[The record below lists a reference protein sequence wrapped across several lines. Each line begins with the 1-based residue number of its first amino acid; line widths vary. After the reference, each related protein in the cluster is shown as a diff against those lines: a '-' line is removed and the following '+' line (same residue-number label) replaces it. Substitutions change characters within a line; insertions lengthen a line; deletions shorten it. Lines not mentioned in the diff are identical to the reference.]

1 MKDKN
6 TIADSLITY
15 QMGIDDNI
23 ENIIKL
29 IEKEEKEQNNNRKKE
44 LNERMR
50 QNELQNRFNNNQNN
64 YIDNYFNNNNY
75 NRQNSNYNRQNSNYN
90 RQNSNY
96 NRQNSNYNRQNSN
109 YSNNFESDY
118 LSISN
123 LSYNDLL
130 NLENR
135 IGNVNVGLN
144 QEEINNLNEGE
155 YNIKLKK
162 NNDLNNCIICLS
174 DFVIGEKIRFLPC
187 LHFFHTNCI
196 DNWLKT
202 KKNCPICNN
211 QIQ

>member
-96 NRQNSNYNRQNSN
+96 NRQNSNY
-109 YSNNFESDY
+109 SNNFESDY
-118 LSISN
+118 LRISN